1 MRRSLSLNSS
11 KSKSPQTKR
20 AVVKSKAENYVQ
32 DWLPFE
38 KIIYSA
44 GLIKLKDGRYIK
56 ILEIDPQNFDLK
68 KSKDKNLI
76 IATFQKW
83 INISPFSFQIKVI
96 TERTDTSSMFERL
109 NQKTQMESDE
119 KVLAAKKDYTTL
131 VKSIASKEA
140 SGKRFFLIIEYE
152 GDPYDNYK

>member
-1 MRRSLSLNSS
+1 MRRSLSLNSG

-68 KSKDKNLI
+68 KSKDKNSI
-76 IATFQKW
+76 IAEFQKW

-119 KVLAAKKDYTTL
+119 KVLAAKAK
-131 VKSIASKEA
+131 
-140 SGKRFFLIIEYE
+140 
-152 GDPYDNYK
+152 